1 MDERFI
7 KNIEG
12 KDFVLYAGLLDLAHQ
27 KGLVKMQVEILQY
40 PGSDNGHMAIVRAQ
54 AESKLGEL
62 FADVGDANPT
72 NCNAKVAKHLLRMA
86 STRAKARA
94 LRDFTNIGMTCLEE
108 LGDLND
114 IIEEGNI
121 RGKAKPE
128 TAPTKKAKGDKAK
141 PEAKPAPAA
150 AAAPVTQPVGKASEA
165 QKRAIHNLSKR
176 RGLSLEELE
185 KLALEAYG
193 TNLNDLSVA
202 DASQMIRH
210 LQQSA

>member
-1 MDERFI
+1 M
-7 KNIEG
+7 
-12 KDFVLYAGLLDLAHQ
+12 AHQ
-27 KGLVKMQVEILQY
+27 NGLGKMQVEILQY
-40 PGSDNGHMAIVRAQ
+40 PCADNGQMAIVRAQ
-54 AESKLGEL
+54 AESKVGEM

-94 LRDFTNIGMTCLEE
+94 LRDFTNIGLTALEE
-108 LGDLND
+108 LGDLNE
-114 IIEEGNI
+114 IIEEGSIN
-121 RGKAKPE
+121 GKGKPE
-128 TAPTKKAKGDKAK
+128 AEPVKKAKADKAK
-141 PEAKPAPAA
+141 PEAKPAQAA
-150 AAAPVTQPVGKASEA
+150 AAAPITQPAGKASEA

-193 TNLNDLSVA
+193 IVLSELSSA